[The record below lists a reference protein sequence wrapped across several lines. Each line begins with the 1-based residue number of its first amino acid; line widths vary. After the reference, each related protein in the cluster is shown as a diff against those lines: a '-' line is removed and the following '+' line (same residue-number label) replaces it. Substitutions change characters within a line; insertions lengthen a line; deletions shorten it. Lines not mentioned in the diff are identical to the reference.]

1 MSLSC
6 LQLKNDPIHLV
17 QLITEGSFAKKEY
30 TSPLASESPQ
40 AGNPPLYPDF
50 ITNQNNK
57 ASSHLI

>member
-30 TSPLASESPQ
+30 TSPLASESHRLAWWMPFKRVCFKK
-40 AGNPPLYPDF
+40 LL
-50 ITNQNNK
+50 
-57 ASSHLI
+57 LIKEKR